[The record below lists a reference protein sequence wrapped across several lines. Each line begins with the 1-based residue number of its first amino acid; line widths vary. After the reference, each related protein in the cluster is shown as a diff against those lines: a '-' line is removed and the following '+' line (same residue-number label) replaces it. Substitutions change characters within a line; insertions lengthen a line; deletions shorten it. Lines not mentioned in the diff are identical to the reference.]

1 VAYNPLGY
9 PSWAAYQNSDP
20 TFRVYKRFGTLRN
33 RVLLYRQQELAKL
46 EDQLNALDAEDNDK
60 HNYWIRS
67 LRRDTAEVDSKRME
81 LINQEMKILRHRDDF
96 FEIPSYLAQKHL
108 TGALGDYCAKHNF
121 MREDYALEL
130 GLSIDCE
137 DKSQVAIGS
146 GKNVSTAG
154 TVKTSF
160 RFQDEPQSY
169 SLTFHLLP
177 NCIHNVILGKPFLK
191 ATRTFSVVSHFARR
205 VKSKIMDDIGQ
216 HHLLYLGESAPRF
229 QGMING
235 TSQDALADSG
245 AKVMIIDEDYALSLG
260 LSIKTGKRNETTLRF
275 ADNSTANTS
284 GMIYGVSWEFGPG
297 GDGDHHNLNF
307 HVLKNAPASVIL
319 SDTFLFGTEAFS
331 RYNRYL
337 VDDDDDDDDEAYFF
351 AVDIDMN
358 GPSYRK

>member
-1 VAYNPLGY
+1 VAFYPLGY
-9 PSWAAYQNSDP
+9 PNWAAYQNSNP

-33 RVLLYRQQELAKL
+33 RILLHRQQELAKL
-46 EDQLNALDAEDNDK
+46 EVQLNALDAEEWNRAPMV
-60 HNYWIRS
+60 WS
-67 LRRDTAEVDSKRME
+67 
-81 LINQEMKILRHRDDF
+81 EMKFLRHRDDF

-121 MREDYALEL
+121 MRENYALKL
-130 GLSIDCE
+130 GLTIDCE
-137 DKSQVAIGS
+137 DKRQVAIGS
-146 GKNVSTAG
+146 GKNISTAG

-245 AKVMIIDEDYALSLG
+245 AKVMIMDEDYALSLG

-297 GDGDHHNLNF
+297 GNGDQHNLDF

-319 SDTFLFGTEAFS
+319 SDTFSLELKLS
-331 RYNRYL
+331 RDTIATWSMTMMRLISSLWTLTRTVL
-337 VDDDDDDDDEAYFF
+337 VIVSKTQVLLNAC
-351 AVDIDMN
+351 
-358 GPSYRK
+358 